1 MSAWGSWDEM
11 TQLMKYL
18 QRRHAAIHSSTS
30 TSMFTSHIL
39 TSHSTHQVSPF
50 TFHMSP
56 LPTPF
61 GTCSPLLFR
70 CQCLECR
77 FALEGTNLRQQ
88 YPTASGFLTEKF
100 THIPVEWKLTG
111 KRRKVPIRRNVLL
124 SLRRSLSQL
133 FSASPK
139 CVHGLASVAS
149 KKGKLM
155 LHWQEPLPTRGLDF
169 KSPACDEESSVLNG
183 RT

>member
-30 TSMFTSHIL
+30 TSMFTSHIFI
-39 TSHSTHQVSPF
+39 SHFTHQLSSF
-50 TFHMSP
+50 TFHMSL

-61 GTCSPLLFR
+61 GTCSSTFVSMSMFR
-70 CQCLECR
+70 VSIRFWRHQSTTAVSNSLRFSDRNIHPHSCR
-77 FALEGTNLRQQ
+77 MKPYREA
-88 YPTASGFLTEKF
+88 
-100 THIPVEWKLTG
+100 
-111 KRRKVPIRRNVLL
+111 RKVPIRRNVLL

-139 CVHGLASVAS
+139 CVHGLASVES
-149 KKGKLM
+149 KKRSLRCICGSLCQ
-155 LHWQEPLPTRGLDF
+155 L
-169 KSPACDEESSVLNG
+169 AA
-183 RT
+183 

>member
-39 TSHSTHQVSPF
+39 TSHSTHQDSPF

-77 FALEGTNLRQQ
+77 FALEGTNQRQQ
-88 YPTASGFLTEKF
+88 YPTAWGFLTETF
-100 THIPVEWKLTG
+100 THIPVEWQLTG
-111 KRRKVPIRRNVLL
+111 KRRKVPLAEMYCWACAARCRSCF
-124 SLRRSLSQL
+124 SLAQ
-133 FSASPK
+133 
-139 CVHGLASVAS
+139 SVS
-149 KKGKLM
+149 TDYYYCQ
-155 LHWQEPLPTRGLDF
+155 W
-169 KSPACDEESSVLNG
+169 VV
-183 RT
+183 